1 MWIVQISFM
10 KCLFAMI
17 LFGYQTV
24 QIQIIAC
31 FLYEFIK
38 NPGLYGKEETE
49 NNRTLKQYYIALHV
63 GILQI
68 L

>member
-1 MWIVQISFM
+1 
-10 KCLFAMI
+10 MI
-17 LFGYQTV
+17 LFGCQSV
-24 QIQIIAC
+24 QIQIIVC
-31 FLYEFIK
+31 FLYDFIK

-49 NNRTLKQYYIALHV
+49 KNRTLKQYYIALHV